1 MYCLVADLADLL
13 PLDVPH
19 RIASENHTDTEIW
32 LLQLLEEEVAVAE
45 AEEGGEVPMMET
57 TIALALREMLRPE
70 IGATARG
77 AEARAAGVPAGVAAG
92 VRLAVLRPGE
102 EEEVPEVEVEAVE
115 ATADVEAQAIAAMA
129 RAAGAEAETA
139 DAETLADI
147 QRTWEHKKGC
157 ICKSL
162 IRNRE
167 AMDSTHSI
175 GYTKAASGQN

>member
-1 MYCLVADLADLL
+1 M
-13 PLDVPH
+13 
-19 RIASENHTDTEIW
+19 
-32 LLQLLEEEVAVAE
+32 AVAE
-45 AEEGGEVPMMET
+45 AEEGGEVPMMGT

-70 IGATARG
+70 TGATARG
-77 AEARAAGVPAGVAAG
+77 AGVRAVGVPAGVAAG

-102 EEEVPEVEVEAVE
+102 EVEVPEVEVEAVE